1 LQTDSFLTRWFPLLM
16 IFLIGTGILTF
27 IGSMTEAQI
36 MENTRQ
42 RRMDLMS
49 AVLPQGSHENR
60 RAEIFEVMEP
70 ELAGDDRVMYVYRQ
84 WSDDQPDGI
93 SLFPVIAR
101 GYSSRIILSVG
112 ITPDNTI
119 SGVRVI
125 EQNESSGL
133 GDQIQQ
139 SKSDWLHQFNG
150 RSLDAMQP
158 EDWAI
163 RNEQGQF
170 DALAGAT
177 ITSRSVI
184 NAVHKAAETYAI
196 RKETFYS
203 LK

>member
-1 LQTDSFLTRWFPLLM
+1 MQTDSFLTRLLPLLA
-16 IFLIGTGILTF
+16 IFLIGIGILTF
-27 IGSMTEAQI
+27 VGSMTEERI
-36 MENTRQ
+36 IENTRQ
-42 RRMDLMS
+42 RRMDLMA
-49 AVLPQGSHENR
+49 AVLPEGSNENR
-60 RAEIFEVMEP
+60 RGEIFEVMAP
-70 ELAGDDRVMYVYRQ
+70 ELAGEDRILYIYRQ

-93 SLFPVIAR
+93 SIFPVIAR
-101 GYSSRIILSVG
+101 GYSSRITLLVG
-112 ITPDNTI
+112 ITLDNTI

-125 EQNESSGL
+125 EQNESPGL

-139 SKSDWLHQFNG
+139 SKSDWLHQFKG

-184 NAVHKAAETYAI
+184 NAVHKAAETYAN